1 MNMITVEKIF
11 LLMALTALA
20 ISVCLAKSDDDE
32 TNDDEQSDE
41 LSDEM
46 NEEFGETEE
55 GDNTDYCSPDLCAK
69 GKRHIAC
76 KNNGDFDAN
85 CPKNRTLIPL
95 SEDNIELIVDL
106 HNKYRNKIASGSDP
120 RYQPAARMSTM
131 VRWNN
136 LAAISILSHFNDCS
150 HSDMEQRTRETCSDE
165 CQAMRDEA

>member
-1 MNMITVEKIF
+1 MNKISCEKIF
-11 LLMALTALA
+11 LLLAVTALVCGV
-20 ISVCLAKSDDDE
+20 SVAE
-32 TNDDEQSDE
+32 QDDEQSDE

-46 NEEFGETEE
+46 NEEFNDTDAGE
-55 GDNTDYCSPDLCAK
+55 GTDYCSPEICAK

-76 KNNGDFDAN
+76 GNNGDFDSN

-131 VRWNN
+131 VR
-136 LAAISILSHFNDCS
+136 LGGLVADFL
-150 HSDMEQRTRETCSDE
+150 
-165 CQAMRDEA
+165 